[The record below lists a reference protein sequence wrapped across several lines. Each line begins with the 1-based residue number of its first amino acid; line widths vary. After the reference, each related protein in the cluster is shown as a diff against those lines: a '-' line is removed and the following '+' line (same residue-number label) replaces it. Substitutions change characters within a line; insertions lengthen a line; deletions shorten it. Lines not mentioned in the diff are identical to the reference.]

1 MWARGCVL
9 WSFLSSTPS
18 SSPVLQSGL
27 TAHQAGEACLS
38 ILKTLIWKQKD
49 LLGVFFILFLLIIKQ
64 VQTPVPVMGAFCL
77 IFEPLRL

>member
-49 LLGVFFILFLLIIKQ
+49 LLGFFYPVFTDHQTSPDTCSSHGSFLSD
-64 VQTPVPVMGAFCL
+64 F
-77 IFEPLRL
+77 

>member
-49 LLGVFFILFLLIIKQ
+49 LLVLFFYPVFTDH
-64 VQTPVPVMGAFCL
+64 QTSPDPVPVMGALSDF
-77 IFEPLRL
+77 